1 MLSFPGRNG
10 RRRRVLNEEV
20 LSASSSHVALRAMA
34 DAREASTGAPR
45 YSDAAGVE
53 NHPQVTDFVPRRY
66 RTVALLVLAGV
77 LTTAALGGLH
87 YFAVPIATAGGLT
100 HIGLFA
106 MSAPGSLA
114 SWIAA
119 VVLLVAAV
127 KCLLVYSIRRH
138 RIDDYRG
145 RYRIWLAAALA
156 CLLLSADSVTGLHEA
171 LAQSLSHHTG
181 WAALRAGAVWWLVIA
196 GLPLTWIAVRMLL
209 DVKECRVAA
218 ALLVGVVACFLS
230 AGASFLGL
238 IPAADAR
245 LESLTTGAAM
255 LLADWLLLAAV
266 VSYARFVV
274 LDAQGLVPVVHMR
287 RASKPSE
294 SRKTAAARTTEP
306 SPPPTKLAT
315 SIFAAAGRPQP
326 KPSSA
331 APPAKSP
338 ASSAQWVDGSR
349 AERERYDDDSDE
361 DSEDDSK
368 LSKSERKRLRK
379 LKARNRA
386 A

>member
-1 MLSFPGRNG
+1 
-10 RRRRVLNEEV
+10 
-20 LSASSSHVALRAMA
+20 MA

-53 NHPQVTDFVPRRY
+53 NHPQITDFVPRRY
-66 RTVALLVLAGV
+66 RTVALLVLAGQ

-87 YFAVPIATAGGLT
+87 YFAVPIATACGLA

-127 KCLLVYSIRRH
+127 NCLLVYSIRRH
-138 RIDDYRG
+138 RIEDYRG

-156 CLLLSADSVTGLHEA
+156 CVLLSADSVTGLHDA
-171 LAQSLSHHTG
+171 LAQSLGHHTG

-196 GLPLTWIAVRMLL
+196 GLPLTWIAVRTLL
-209 DVKECRVAA
+209 DVKECHVA
-218 ALLVGVVACFLS
+218 ALLLVGAAGSFLT

-245 LESLTTGAAM
+245 LETLTTGAAM

-274 LDAQGLVPVVHMR
+274 LDAQGLVPVVRMR

-294 SRKTAAARTTEP
+294 PRKAMADRRTEPAPPAARSKSLFE
-306 SPPPTKLAT
+306 
-315 SIFAAAGRPQP
+315 AAGLPRP
-326 KPSSA
+326 KPTT
-331 APPAKSP
+331 PIQPAKSP
-338 ASSAQWVDGSR
+338 ASSTQWVDGSR
-349 AERERYDDDSDE
+349 AEREDYDDDTDE
-361 DSEDDSK
+361 DETDDRK

-379 LKARNRA
+379 LKARDRA